1 MRLFSPGETFPP
13 ARFGI
18 SGATGAATNADA
30 TPTLG
35 VYRNGILDSGV
46 SVTVLNPATGEYS
59 FTFVIP
65 GGYALGDVVSVRATA
80 TVAGIVLAPQE
91 LVSFRLDNRVSTRA
105 VAGDAMALTAGERTT
120 LSGVVKTAIEAAGS
134 SLDTLISRLTAARA
148 GYLDKLNVAGL
159 VASQGDVL
167 NVGNNTRIATTIPMA
182 LERPDAGSE
191 NLTITISLY
200 DDMGNMEVPD
210 ATPTV
215 ALVNRAGTN
224 LAARLS
230 ALANPSAGTYTFTYV
245 NGSADALEQLLWTV
259 TVIEGGA
266 TRTYSAMT
274 QLVDTTAADFTAGDR
289 ATLAT
294 IQALTDALPLLSEIR
309 ADIERVGGP
318 LLATQASSNTAAN
331 QATAAAADA
340 LAAKTRVEL
349 ALPNAASNT
358 SNGLPI
364 KSNLPGA
371 APTVAEIAD
380 AVWDEA
386 LSGHSTAG
394 SAGKALADAAV
405 STSSSFAVLGMK
417 LVIDGQ
423 DCDCETLPRLTVRK
437 GDNRDVVL
445 WVVDEDGRHLPI
457 PSDVTPTLVDPTGSE
472 VDSAELTDIKAP
484 IGYLKIRVAIPT
496 TGTMPASLVLLF
508 DGGAG
513 ARWTW
518 EVLLTVA

>member
-18 SGATGAATNADA
+18 SGATGAATNADS
-30 TPTLG
+30 TPTLA
-35 VYRNGILDSGV
+35 VYRNGVLDGAV
-46 SVTVLNPATGEYS
+46 SVTVANPATGEYS

-65 GGYALGDVVSVRATA
+65 GDYTLGDVVSVRATA
-80 TVAGIVLAPQE
+80 TVAGIALAPQE
-91 LVSFRLDNRVSTRA
+91 VVSFRLDSKVSTRS

-120 LSGVVKTAIEAAGS
+120 LSGVIKTAIEAAGS

-191 NLTITISLY
+191 SLTITLSLY
-200 DDMGNMEVPD
+200 DELGNMELPD

-230 ALANPSAGTYTFTYV
+230 ALANPSAGTYTFTYA

-294 IQALTDALPLLSEIR
+294 IQALADALPLLSEIR
-309 ADIERVGGP
+309 ADIERIGGP
-318 LLATQASSNTAAN
+318 LLLAQ
-331 QATAAAADA
+331 ADA
-340 LAAKTRVEL
+340 AAAKTRVEL
-349 ALPNAASNT
+349 GVPNAA
-358 SNGLPI
+358 
-364 KSNLPGA
+364 PGA
-371 APTVAEIAD
+371 ATGAARKQDLPVAPDNTGIANALAQATTAATEATAANTRVQTGVPDAAPGTPTGLPRTQDIPSGALTTEES
-380 AVWDEA
+380 EA
-386 LSGHSTAG
+386 LSLIAG
-394 SAGKALADAAV
+394 SVGAYGGSETGVDENITQVMNMPDGGTLTRDSTV
-405 STSSSFAVLGMK
+405 SGNTR
-417 LVIDGQ
+417 I
-423 DCDCETLPRLTVRK
+423 LTVNVEP
-437 GDNRDVVL
+437 G
-445 WVVDEDGRHLPI
+445 
-457 PSDVTPTLVDPTGSE
+457 
-472 VDSAELTDIKAP
+472 
-484 IGYLKIRVAIPT
+484 
-496 TGTMPASLVLLF
+496 
-508 DGGAG
+508 GGA
-513 ARWTW
+513 
-518 EVLLTVA
+518 